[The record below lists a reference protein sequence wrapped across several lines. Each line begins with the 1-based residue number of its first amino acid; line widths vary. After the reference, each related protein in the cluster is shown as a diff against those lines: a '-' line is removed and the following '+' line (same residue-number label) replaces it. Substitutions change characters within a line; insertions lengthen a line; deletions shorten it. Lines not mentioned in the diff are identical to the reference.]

1 MRKMEN
7 KKHVFWQAFFVTV
20 LIFLVGLVL
29 GVYLEQIR
37 ADSFS
42 IAFYD
47 SEVSLYDSFALGKFI
62 EGNFTSCENLKE
74 ASINF
79 ADKIYLEAI
88 DLEKYDE
95 KNKLTESIESVHRKY
110 DLLRTILWIN
120 LIDLKSECDEINTVV
135 YFYVYDTDNIETK
148 SSQIVWER
156 ILSEVKEKEGN
167 DIILIPIAIDQ
178 NIESL
183 DLLIGKYKIEKF
195 PAVLVNEKDVFYEH
209 RTSDEIQ
216 GYLN

>member
-1 MRKMEN
+1 MEN
-7 KKHVFWQAFFVTV
+7 KKHVFWQAFFVTF

-47 SEVSLYDSFALGKFI
+47 SEVSLYDSFALGKLI
-62 EGNFTSCENLKE
+62 EGNFTSCENLKG

-79 ADKIYLEAI
+79 ADKIYLEARG
-88 DLEKYDE
+88 LEKYDE
-95 KNKLTESIESVHRKY
+95 KSKLTESIKSVHRKY

-120 LIDLKSECDEINTVV
+120 LIDLKSGCGDINTIV
-135 YFYVYDTDNIETK
+135 YLYIYDAGEIETK
-148 SSQIVWER
+148 SNQIVWER

-167 DIILIPIAIDQ
+167 EIILIPIAIDQ
-178 NIESL
+178 GIESL
-183 DLLIGKYKIEKF
+183 DSLIDKYEVKNF
-195 PAVLVNEKDVFYEH
+195 PAVLINEKDVFYEH
-209 RTSDEIQ
+209 RTSLEIRS
-216 GYLN
+216 YLN

>member
-95 KNKLTESIESVHRKY
+95 KNKLTESIKSVHRKY

>member
-1 MRKMEN
+1 MEN

-47 SEVSLYDSFALGKFI
+47 SEVSLYDSFALGKLI

-79 ADKIYLEAI
+79 ADKIYNEARELER
-88 DLEKYDE
+88 YDE
-95 KNKLTESIESVHRKY
+95 KSRLTESIKSVHRKY

-120 LIDLKSECDEINTVV
+120 LIDLKGKCGEINTVV
-135 YFYVYDTDNIETK
+135 YLYVYDTDEIKTK
-148 SSQIVWER
+148 SNQVVWER

-167 DIILIPIAIDQ
+167 DIILIPIAVDRK
-178 NIESL
+178 IESL

-195 PAVLVNEKDVFYEH
+195 PAVFINEKDVFYEH

>member
-1 MRKMEN
+1 MEN

-37 ADSFS
+37 TDNLS

-47 SEVSLYDSFALGKFI
+47 SEVSLYDSFALGKLI
-62 EGNFTSCENLKE
+62 EWNFTSCENLKE

-79 ADKIYLEAI
+79 ADKIYGEARELER
-88 DLEKYDE
+88 YDE
-95 KNKLTESIESVHRKY
+95 KSKLTESIKSVHRKY

-120 LIDLKSECDEINTVV
+120 AIDLKGKCAGMKMNTVV
-135 YFYVYDTDNIETK
+135 YLYVYDAEKIETK
-148 SSQIVWER
+148 SNQAVWGR

-167 DIILIPIAIDQ
+167 NVLLIPIAVDQ

-183 DLLIGKYKIEKF
+183 DLLIGKHKIEKF
-195 PAVLVNEKDVFYEH
+195 PAVLINEKDVFYEH